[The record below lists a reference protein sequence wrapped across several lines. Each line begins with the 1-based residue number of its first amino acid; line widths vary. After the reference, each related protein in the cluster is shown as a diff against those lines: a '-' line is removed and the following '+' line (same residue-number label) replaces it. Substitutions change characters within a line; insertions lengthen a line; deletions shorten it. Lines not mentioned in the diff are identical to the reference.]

1 MCDESKNL
9 NFIKDRESRERRDF
23 ENRRTLTL
31 NEELIG
37 RITVDT

>member
-37 RITVDT
+37 RITGDT